1 MNLIQELKRRNVF
14 KVAIAY
20 VVASWLLLQ
29 VTDVLVPILTLPDW
43 AARLI
48 FLFLLV
54 GFIPALIFA
63 WAFELTPDGL
73 KKEKEVDRSKSI
85 APQTGRKLDRTI
97 MAIMG
102 VALIYFVVDKFF
114 LNTATINEQP
124 VAETA
129 QVEESTLQSIAVLP
143 LADMSPLGDHEY
155 FSDGLTEE
163 LLNILAKVKDLRVAG
178 RTSSF
183 AFKGKNEDLREIAK
197 KLDVKSIL
205 EGSVR
210 KDDARNKVRITLQ
223 LINAEDGYHLWSE
236 TYDRDMDDIFTIQEE
251 IAIEVAKALKITLLG
266 NEGIDSQ
273 TLATTDLNAYDLY
286 LRGLNGL
293 NEFSYASVEQAEND
307 FKQSLELDPA
317 YMPSQI
323 GLVRAWQMQANTG
336 LISDA
341 QSINRGK
348 PLLDQVLKNDP
359 QNVEA
364 LVLQAFFL
372 RQDQDF
378 DGAESLYRQALEIEP
393 RNVFA
398 LNDLGGFLR
407 DRERI
412 EEAMPYIRRAA
423 QIEPYS
429 SEIQNELCW
438 SYLWLSALEDAL
450 FACER
455 MREID
460 PENPGGYYNASLA
473 HRVAGDLANSILW
486 DTRAFEIDPDDHEL
500 QAHLAEQW
508 MGLGDLQ
515 KADEWLAKAEAKGPG
530 EPATVA
536 TRVELL
542 LHREQ
547 TALAAQLAARHLG
560 ADSRFFSDNIIRN
573 AFVSDALNRGDTQ
586 AALETY
592 RRDNA
597 WVFEEPMTV
606 DTDRSSWTAGDLVEI
621 AFVLKSNN
629 LASGQADIIL
639 DGAQSVINRAHPDLV
654 HWYADINSA
663 ALEATRGNRQ
673 AAIKHL
679 NDAYESGLRLRW
691 RYFVQHWFV
700 LEPIRDM
707 PEYRQLV
714 ARFEADME
722 QQKEEAYRL
731 QELGP

>member
-1 MNLIQELKRRNVF
+1 MSFIKELKRRNVF
-14 KVAIAY
+14 RVAIAY
-20 VVASWLLLQ
+20 VIATWLLLQ
-29 VTDVLVPILTLPDW
+29 VTDVLVPILTLPEW
-43 AARLI
+43 AAKLVFLI
-48 FLFLLV
+48 LLI

-63 WAFELTPDGL
+63 WAFEMTPDGL
-73 KKEKEVDRSKSI
+73 KREHEVDRSQSI
-85 APQTGRKLDRTI
+85 TSDTGQKLNF
-97 MAIMG
+97 AIIGVMG
-102 VALIYFVVDKFF
+102 LALAYFVADKFLF
-114 LNTATINEQP
+114 NASPETAAP
-124 VAETA
+124 AETA
-129 QVEESTLQSIAVLP
+129 QVEEETVQSIAVLP
-143 LADMSPLGDHEY
+143 LADMSQGGDHEY
-155 FSDGLTEE
+155 FADGLTEE

-197 KLDVKSIL
+197 KLNVSSIL

-210 KDDARNKVRITLQ
+210 KDDQRNKVRITLQ

-236 TYDRDMDDIFTIQEE
+236 TYDRDLDDIFTIQEE

-266 NEGIDSQ
+266 NEGINSQ
-273 TLATTDLNAYDLY
+273 SLATTDLNAYDLY
-286 LRGLNGL
+286 LRGLKGL
-293 NEFSYASVEQAEND
+293 NEFSYASVEQAEED

-317 YMPSQI
+317 YMPSQL
-323 GLVRAWQMQANTG
+323 GLVRSWQMQANTG
-336 LISDA
+336 LITDDESL
-341 QSINRGK
+341 NRGR
-348 PLLDQVLKNDP
+348 PLLDRVLESDPKN
-359 QNVEA
+359 VGA
-364 LVLQAFFL
+364 LVLQAVFL
-372 RQDQDF
+372 RQDRDF
-378 DGAESLYRQALEIEP
+378 DGAERSYRQALEIEP

-412 EEAMPYIRRAA
+412 EEGMPYIRRAA

-429 SEIQNELCW
+429 AEIQNELCW
-438 SYLWLSALEDAL
+438 SHLWLSALEDAL
-450 FACER
+450 LACER

-473 HRVAGDLANSILW
+473 YRVAGDISHSVYW
-486 DTRAFEIDPDDHEL
+486 DTQAFGIDPDDHEL
-500 QAHLAEQW
+500 QAHIAEQW

-515 KADEWLAKAEAKGPG
+515 KADEWMAKAEAKGPG
-530 EPATVA
+530 EPSTVA
-536 TRVELL
+536 TRVEML

-547 TALAAQLAARHLG
+547 STLAAQLAAQHLE

-573 AFVSDALNRGDTQ
+573 AFVSDALRRGETQ

-597 WVFEEPMTV
+597 WFFEEPMIV
-606 DTDRSSWTAGDLVEI
+606 DTERSSWAAGDLVEI
-621 AFVLKSNN
+621 AFILNSSN
-629 LASGQADIIL
+629 LASDQADSIL
-639 DGAQSVINRAHPDLV
+639 AGAQSVIDSAHPDIA
-654 HWYADINSA
+654 HWYADINLA
-663 ALEATRGNRQ
+663 ALESTRGNRQ

-700 LEPIRDM
+700 LEPLRDM
-707 PEYRQLV
+707 PEYQQLV